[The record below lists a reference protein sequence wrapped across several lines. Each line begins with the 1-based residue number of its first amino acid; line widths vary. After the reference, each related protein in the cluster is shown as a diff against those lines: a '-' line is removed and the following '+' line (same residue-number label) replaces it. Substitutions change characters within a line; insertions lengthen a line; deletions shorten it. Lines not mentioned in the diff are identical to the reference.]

1 MSASSGRV
9 IVTADDFGLDPA
21 VNEAVARAHD
31 DGILSAASLMVGA
44 EAASEAVEIAR
55 ARPSLGVGL
64 HLVLTDGRA
73 VLPRALIPD
82 LVDATGRFHEGM
94 AAAGARFFFRPR
106 VRRQLAAE
114 IRAQYEAFAD
124 TGLSL
129 DHVNAHK
136 HFHVHPTILSLALDI
151 GGEYGLRAM
160 RWPYEPR
167 SNTGQRGAGHWRA
180 TFETVLMAPWLR
192 RMRRRMTAAG
202 VVSNARLLGL
212 RATGHMTESRVL
224 AAIEAAHSGPVSEI
238 YCHPASRNRL
248 TAAMADYD
256 HRGEYAAL
264 ISPRVAQAMQRARLQ
279 PVRFADLPDAVSLHD
294 VCGSAR

>member
-1 MSASSGRV
+1 MSASPGPV

-31 DGILSAASLMVGA
+31 EGILSAASLMVGA
-44 EAASEAVEIAR
+44 EAGPEAVSVAR

-73 VLPRALIPD
+73 VLPRAVIPD

-114 IRAQYEAFAD
+114 IRAQYEAFAE

-167 SNTGQRGAGHWRA
+167 DNAGQRVATDWRA
-180 TFETVLMAPWLR
+180 GFETLLMTPWLR
-192 RMRRRMTAAG
+192 RMRRRMAAAG
-202 VVSNARLLGL
+202 VISNARLLGL

-224 AAIEAAHSGPVSEI
+224 AAIEAARFGPVAEI
-238 YCHPASRNRL
+238 YCHPANRDRL
-248 TAAMADYD
+248 TVAMADYD

-264 ISPRVAQAMQRARLQ
+264 ISPRVAQAMQSAGLR
-279 PVRFADLPDAVSLHD
+279 PVRFADLPNPASLHG
-294 VCGSAR
+294 VCGNAH